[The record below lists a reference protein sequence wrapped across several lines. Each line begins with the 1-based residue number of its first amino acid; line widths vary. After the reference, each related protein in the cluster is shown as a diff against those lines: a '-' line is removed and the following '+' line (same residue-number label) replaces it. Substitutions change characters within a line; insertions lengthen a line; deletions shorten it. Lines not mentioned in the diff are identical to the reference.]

1 MARVYFV
8 HSFTQLS
15 PELWRRL
22 GHPYVMVSADDVA
35 RALDTA
41 VRSLRGLE
49 VIVDSGGYRLISRGR
64 LPDPWEVI
72 NVQRVLVEEVKAV
85 PVLLDAP
92 IRDPLRATEHDFYAA
107 NRATARNARLW
118 ARVFGDYFIYPL
130 HAHSSRQLREALQMA
145 RGAVPSVEYYGLGS
159 LAPLARYKPQRVVEV
174 LCAANSIIGG
184 RIHVFGV
191 GNSLAALINIYGLA
205 YSLDTSS
212 PLADALYGLARH
224 PEEYYMALVAPRKAA
239 SRPRAE
245 PGEIAV
251 YCSCPVCSTDPSV
264 LGEWGRRGVE
274 ARTVHNAYQL
284 LSILADREKT
294 LRLISRSPRLRALT
308 RGLEWGVGGGQT
320 APQQPSQICSST
332 L

>member
-1 MARVYFV
+1 
-8 HSFTQLS
+8 
-15 PELWRRL
+15 
-22 GHPYVMVSADDVA
+22 MVSADDVA

-41 VRSLRGLE
+41 VESLRGLE
-49 VIVDSGGYRLISRGR
+49 VIVDSGGYRLVSRGR

-72 NVQRVLVEEVKAV
+72 SVQKVLAEEVKAV

-92 IRDPLRATEHDFYAA
+92 MRDPLRATEHDFYAA
-107 NRATARNARLW
+107 NKATARNARLW

-130 HAHSSRQLREALQMA
+130 HAHSGRQLREALQMA

-159 LAPLARYKPQRVVEV
+159 LAPLARYRPERVVEV
-174 LCAANSIIGG
+174 LCAANSVIDG

-224 PEEYYMALVAPRKAA
+224 PKEYYMALVAQRKAT

-245 PGEIAV
+245 PREIAV
-251 YCSCPVCSTDPSV
+251 YCSCPVCSTDPST

-274 ARTVHNAYQL
+274 ARTIHNAYQL
-284 LSILADREKT
+284 LSILGDREKA
-294 LRLISRSPRLRALT
+294 LRLIHRSPRLRALARRVSG
-308 RGLEWGVGGGQT
+308 RGRGSQVALQW
-320 APQQPSQICSST
+320 PSRICPST